1 MDPAAEYRRRATE
14 ADARARSAADP
25 GLRGKFRQLA
35 DRWRTLAREAEGRV
49 TDEPEAGGRPAP
61 KSSRL
66 MSRPPPWLSEP
77 PKRAPDYRWWPM
89 IMAVLAV
96 IAAMILALLTAL
108 TDKPASPTQV
118 STFVRLQSAKSGQRL
133 LSWKRTL

>member
-1 MDPAAEYRRRATE
+1 
-14 ADARARSAADP
+14 
-25 GLRGKFRQLA
+25 
-35 DRWRTLAREAEGRV
+35 
-49 TDEPEAGGRPAP
+49 
-61 KSSRL
+61 

-96 IAAMILALLTAL
+96 IAAMILA
-108 TDKPASPTQV
+108 PASPTQV

>member
-1 MDPAAEYRRRATE
+1 
-14 ADARARSAADP
+14 
-25 GLRGKFRQLA
+25 
-35 DRWRTLAREAEGRV
+35 
-49 TDEPEAGGRPAP
+49 
-61 KSSRL
+61 
-66 MSRPPPWLSEP
+66 
-77 PKRAPDYRWWPM
+77 M